1 MAIYYTKGSFTL
13 EQFND
18 YIKNNLST
26 KEYKFLNNI
35 WQNDEDTLIDFI
47 SITMPN
53 EKGYMYNEL
62 LLLDIRFQECSYLP
76 VYIENINTSSPYAF
90 MRSEFDEEIET
101 MELYDLKELI
111 MKNYNIDKIVDI
123 VLSKNISK

>member
-1 MAIYYTKGSFTL
+1 MPIYYTRGSFSF

-18 YIKNNLST
+18 YIKDNLST
-26 KEYKFLNNI
+26 KEYKFLSNI
-35 WQNDEDTLIDFI
+35 WSNDEEAFIDFI

-62 LLLDIRFQECSYLP
+62 LLLDINSEECSYLP

-90 MRSEFDEEIET
+90 MRSSFDEENET
-101 MELYDLKELI
+101 MELDDLKELI